1 MRIDNDIT
9 NVELLKELGARLRHE
24 RITQKIKQQDMANR
38 CGLARTSLVKLENGD
53 GGVRLVTVLSA
64 MRQLGIL
71 HLLETAV
78 PAIEVTPSEQFE
90 MDRRK
95 KPLPGRV
102 RDSKP
107 KSGRILRWGNGKEV
121 SAC

>member
-1 MRIDNDIT
+1 MRINNHIT
-9 NVELLKELGARLRHE
+9 NAELLKELGARLRHE
-24 RITQKIKQQDMANR
+24 RITQKIKQEDMAKR

-53 GGVRLVTVLSA
+53 GGVRLVTVVSV

-71 HLLETAV
+71 NQLEMAV
-78 PAIEVTPSEQFE
+78 PAIEISPYEQFE

-95 KPLPGRV
+95 RALPGRV

-107 KSGRILRWGNGKEV
+107 KGGRVLRWGNGKEV

>member
-1 MRIDNDIT
+1 MRIDDDIT

-24 RITQKIKQQDMANR
+24 RITQKVKQQDMAKR

-53 GGVRLVTVLSA
+53 GGVRLVTVLSV

-78 PAIEVTPSEQFE
+78 PAIEISPSEQFE

-95 KPLPGRV
+95 RALPERV

-107 KSGRILRWGNGKEV
+107 RGGRVLRWGNGKEV